1 MNQSDEL
8 VREIDEIRDRL
19 AGSVDELI
27 SAIHPKSL
35 LKRGMDSVKSRFVD
49 ETGAVRTNVVV
60 PVAGGVVLLVV
71 GAIVTRK
78 MLR

>member
-1 MNQSDEL
+1 MNQSDDL

-27 SAIHPKSL
+27 AAVHPKSL
-35 LKRGMDSVKSRFVD
+35 LRRGLDSVRSRFVD
-49 ETGAVRTNVVV
+49 ETGAVRTEVVV
-60 PVAGGVVLLVV
+60 PVAGGVVLLIV
-71 GAIVTRK
+71 GAVVTRK

>member
-8 VREIDEIRDRL
+8 VREIEEIRDRL

-27 SAIHPKSL
+27 AAVHPKSL

-78 MLR
+78 ILR

>member
-1 MNQSDEL
+1 MNQSDDL

-27 SAIHPKSL
+27 AAVHPKSL
-35 LKRGMDSVKSRFVD
+35 WRRSLNSVKSRFVD

-60 PVAGGVVLLVV
+60 PLAAGAVVVVV
-71 GAIVTRK
+71 GAVVTRK
-78 MLR
+78 ILR